1 MARGMTGTRLR
12 KTKRENPVNLEPAD
26 SMINSNPRV
35 MNLTKVASIHLKAPI
50 HEGPSDLGKSMV
62 MIFEF
67 N

>member
-35 MNLTKVASIHLKAPI
+35 MNLTKVTSIHLKAPI
-50 HEGPSDLGKSMV
+50 QEGPNDLGKSMV